1 MKLLFDSFR
10 RKQTK
15 KETIPYPICS
25 VVAVFKMLIRILNT
39 LQSRIWDRVLFLFSV
54 FWLQKEWM
62 QSSLG
67 ERRGRDQK
75 TTAYSEG
82 ISSEDYFLSLMSSK
96 EKGLVISWEIKVVT
110 FRVILLRDVRH
121 ITHGTHQEKTIYC
134 DKIMINIS
142 CTTIAC
148 SIILSSVKLEKRFSI
163 AERVSSRLLTSPP
176 YPSQRLLH
184 SFLLEPT
191 SRK

>member
-1 MKLLFDSFR
+1 MQQYLGKRWR
-10 RKQTK
+10 R
-15 KETIPYPICS
+15 
-25 VVAVFKMLIRILNT
+25 N
-39 LQSRIWDRVLFLFSV
+39 
-54 FWLQKEWM
+54 
-62 QSSLG
+62 
-67 ERRGRDQK
+67 QK
-75 TTAYSEG
+75 TPAYSEDV
-82 ISSEDYFLSLMSSK
+82 SSRRLFSFFNEQKRERACHFTK
-96 EKGLVISWEIKVVT
+96 NKVVT
-110 FRVILLRDVRH
+110 SRVILLRDVRH